1 MQWSVLAPAP
11 AERENS
17 MSTNG
22 NAESNPLRMPRRSW
36 GNWIL
41 LAGSYVITTSG
52 LALAVALLLP
62 DRLSSPWPWVRTDYA
77 LITACVFLVVTLVI
91 HLSLEQRHMDKMNA
105 EFQRVQHDVHATS
118 RKRLYALLSV
128 SRIMGLQSDLQNVFQ
143 SITAACLETF
153 PCDQASLML
162 FDPQR
167 KRLVVRAAHGHEDV
181 SKVLGSEKEIGE
193 GIAGWVAKHKTPLI
207 LGRPGERNL
216 PPELQLLSRSISAAI
231 VVPIILREELVGV
244 INISSRSPETVY
256 EIDDMHA
263 LSVFAENAGA
273 CIRHAEQAEWM
284 RKTIAGLREHSAS
297 TVGAGLKARIA
308 PD

>member
-1 MQWSVLAPAP
+1 MPTTQKVVAGP
-11 AERENS
+11 
-17 MSTNG
+17 G
-22 NAESNPLRMPRRSW
+22 RMPRRSW

-52 LALAVALLLP
+52 LAFAVVVLLP

-91 HLSLEQRHMDKMNA
+91 HLSLEQRQVHRMSA
-105 EFQRVQHDVHATS
+105 EFQRMQEEVHSTS
-118 RKRLYALLSV
+118 HKRLCALLSV

-143 SITAACLETF
+143 SITSSCLEMF

-162 FDPQR
+162 FDPHR

-181 SKVLGSEKEIGE
+181 SRVLGSEKEIGE

-207 LGRPGERNL
+207 LGRPGEPNAH
-216 PPELQLLSRSISAAI
+216 PELQLLSRSISAAI
-231 VVPIILREELVGV
+231 VVPIILRDELVGV
-244 INISSRSPETVY
+244 INISSRAPDTVY
-256 EIDDMHA
+256 EVDDMHA

-284 RKTIAGLREHSAS
+284 RKTIAGLREQIEGPEKTNRRVEPPVVHSS
-297 TVGAGLKARIA
+297 
-308 PD
+308 